1 MPAKISIQTV
11 EKWFT
16 DRGSKLT
23 SPFVN
28 CGTRITFL
36 CSRCGIET
44 SHAKFTKLKKDNPK
58 CICFECHTDLMRIK
72 PEDIKQWFKEQNS
85 ELLNE
90 VTGVKDRVIFKC
102 SVCGREASYCNLHQ
116 LKIRNPVCKCKACNN
131 KSKHQADLEAW
142 FIEKGSKLLS
152 TYINNNTPV
161 KYLCKKCGGE
171 ETRTYSHLLTDSK
184 NTPEIAFVCKK
195 CTRQRLSEKFSTPVE
210 KAREYFSS
218 RGSEL
223 IEWQGYTEP
232 VKFRC
237 RKCNKIEEYCNYS
250 QICKNRELWCKACW
264 RDFYTGATNP
274 RYNHELTEEERT
286 SRRAH
291 PGYLAW
297 LKDVYLKHSYSCLI
311 SKQNSGIKEAHHLF
325 NWRDYTD
332 FRFCF
337 WNGVLLSENLH
348 KQFHMQFGY
357 GKNTLFQFKEFYSN
371 LTGLEFYPVK
381 NSKLIIDIVEE
392 ERVGDLKRTK
402 QSFFEK
408 GINYIPILKTELL
421 NKPDIFDSLINLWGN
436 QKLKRV
442 FARTLKIKE
451 LSKEEGR
458 AFFKKNHRQG
468 DVSAEVIL
476 GLVTKS
482 NEDILAAMSFSPSRY
497 SLSFQYELLRFC
509 SKTQHIIPGAASK
522 LFTHF
527 IKKYQPSSIISYCD
541 IRFSSL
547 DPQKTVYPQLGFKYS
562 HTTKPNY
569 FYFRDGVLHSRLKF
583 QKHKL
588 PEILETFNPKL
599 SEKENVLANG
609 YKIIK
614 DCGSFV
620 YTYVKKTPASI
631 VY

>member
-1 MPAKISIQTV
+1 MAEKISIQTI

-28 CGTRITFL
+28 CSTRFYFL
-36 CSRCGIET
+36 CSRCGKET
-44 SHAKFTKLKKDNPK
+44 SHAKFTRFKKDNPK

-90 VTGVKDRVIFKC
+90 VTGVKDKVIYKC
-102 SVCGREASYCNLHQ
+102 SVCGREASYCSLHQ
-116 LKIRNPVCKCKACNN
+116 LKIVNPECKCKACNN
-131 KSKHQADLEAW
+131 KSKHQADLETW
-142 FIEKGSKLLS
+142 FIENGSKLLS

-161 KYLCKKCGGE
+161 KYLCRKCGGE

-184 NTPEIAFVCKK
+184 NTPGIAFVCKK

-223 IEWQGYTEP
+223 MEWKGYTES

-237 RKCNKIEEYCNYS
+237 RKCHKVGEYYNYS
-250 QICKNRELWCKACW
+250 QIYKNRELWCKDCW
-264 RDFYTGATNP
+264 RDFYTGETNP
-274 RYNHELTEEERT
+274 RYNPELTEEERT
-286 SRRAH
+286 SRRRL

-297 LKDVYLKHSYSCLI
+297 VKEVYLRYKYSCLI
-311 SKQNSGIKEAHHLF
+311 SKQDRGTREAHHLF
-325 NWRDYTD
+325 NWRDYKD

-337 WNGVLLSENLH
+337 WNGVLLSEEFH

-357 GKNTLFQFKEFYSN
+357 GQNTLFQFKEFYSN
-371 LTGLEFYPVK
+371 ITGKEFYPVK
-381 NSKLIIDIVEE
+381 NSKILVDFVEE
-392 ERVGDLKRTK
+392 EEAQDLKKTK

-421 NKPDIFDSLINLWGN
+421 NKPDIFDSLINLWSN
-436 QKLKRV
+436 QKLKKV
-442 FARTLKIKE
+442 FARKLKVKE
-451 LSKEEGR
+451 LSREECR
-458 AFFKKNHRQG
+458 AFFKENHRQG
-468 DVSAEVIL
+468 NAPAEITL
-476 GLVTKS
+476 GLVTKDTG
-482 NEDILAAMSFSPSRY
+482 EILSAMSFTPSRY
-497 SLSFQYELLRFC
+497 NLAFQYELLRFC
-509 SKTQHIIPGAASK
+509 SKTQHIVPGAASK
-522 LFTHF
+522 LFKYF
-527 IKKYQPSSIISYCD
+527 IKKYDPTSIISYCD

-547 DPQKTVYPQLGFKYS
+547 DHSKTVYPLLGFKYS

-569 FYFRDGVLHSRLKF
+569 SYYREGVLHSRLKF

-588 PEILETFNPKL
+588 PEILEKFDPEL

-609 YKIIK
+609 YKIVK

-620 YTYVKKTPASI
+620 FTYLKFP
-631 VY
+631 